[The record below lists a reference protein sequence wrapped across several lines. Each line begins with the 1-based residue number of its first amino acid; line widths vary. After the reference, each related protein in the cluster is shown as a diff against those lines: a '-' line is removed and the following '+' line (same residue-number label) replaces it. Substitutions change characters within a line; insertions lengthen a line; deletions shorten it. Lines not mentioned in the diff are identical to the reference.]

1 MIDFTLA
8 QNIAGKYIDQMQFEV
23 NAPLQI
29 VKVIEKPFG
38 WIFFYQST
46 EYVESN
52 DFRKMLAGNA
62 PFVVDIKDGA
72 LEVFGTAHS
81 IDTYIEQY
89 EASREN

>member
-8 QNIAGKYIDQMQFEV
+8 QNIAGKYIDQMQLEI
-23 NAPLQI
+23 NASLKI
-29 VKVIEKPFG
+29 VKVIEKSFG

-62 PFVVDIKDGA
+62 PFVIDVEDGR
-72 LEVFGTAHS
+72 LQVFGDRKS
-81 IDTYIEQY
+81 VV
-89 EASREN
+89 

>member
-1 MIDFTLA
+1 MIDSA
-8 QNIAGKYIDQMQFEV
+8 QAQKIASSYLDQMQLDIKKR
-23 NAPLQI
+23 LQI
-29 VKVIEKPFG
+29 VRVIEKSFG

-46 EYVESN
+46 EYVETN

-62 PFVVDIKDGA
+62 PFVVDIRDGS
-72 LEVFGTAHS
+72 LQVFGTAHP